1 MCRIISFYMEI
12 ILFLYLVNIEIIMNQ
27 INHKTL
33 VIFQPRFEKSTV
45 LPFVK
50 EGISAGFPSPADD
63 FLDLSIDLNQEL
75 IKHPSTTFY
84 GRVRGDSM
92 INAGL
97 SNGDLL
103 IIDKS
108 LEPTNGKIAVCF
120 VDGEFTVKRI
130 AIEKDKVWLVAE
142 NQKYSPILVTEDNDF
157 VIWGVVTTVIKN
169 VS

>member
-1 MCRIISFYMEI
+1 MRVIS
-12 ILFLYLVNIEIIMNQ
+12 NQ
-27 INHKTL
+27 IL
-33 VIFQPRFEKSTV
+33 EIFQPKIEKSTI
-45 LPFVK
+45 LPFIK

-97 SNGDLL
+97 NDGDLL

-108 LEPTNGKIAVCF
+108 LEPSNNKIAVCF
-120 VDGEFTVKRI
+120 IDGEFTVKRI
-130 AIEKDKVWLVAE
+130 AIAKDKIWLVAE
-142 NQKYSPILVTEDNDF
+142 NEKYQPILVTEDNDF
-157 VIWGVVTTVIKN
+157 MIWGIVTSVIKK
-169 VS
+169 V